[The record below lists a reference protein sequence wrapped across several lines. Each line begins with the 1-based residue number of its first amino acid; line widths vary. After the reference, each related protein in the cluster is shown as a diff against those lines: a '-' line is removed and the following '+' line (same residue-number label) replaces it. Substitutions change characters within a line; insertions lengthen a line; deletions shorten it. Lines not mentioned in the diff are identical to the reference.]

1 MLYSIDKIEDNIV
14 LLENIDN
21 KEKKKVNKTLLPNEI
36 KEGSIL
42 KYEND
47 SYILDEET
55 ENKRRKELED
65 KLSRLKE

>member
-1 MLYSIDKIEDNIV
+1 MLYAIDKIEDNIV

-21 KEKKKVNKTLLPNEI
+21 KEKKEVDKTLLPNEI
-36 KEGSIL
+36 KEGNII

-47 SYILDEET
+47 SYTLDQET

-65 KLSRLKE
+65 KLKKVKS

>member
-1 MLYSIDKIEDNIV
+1 MLYAIDKIEDNIV

-21 KEKKKVNKTLLPNEI
+21 KEKKEVDKTLLPNEI
-36 KEGSIL
+36 KEGNII

-47 SYILDEET
+47 SYTLDQKT

-65 KLSRLKE
+65 KLKKVKS